1 MKRSL
6 LSTLCLAALTCAA
19 QSTDPSTGS
28 EQATLAS
35 SYNDFAFDFFQR
47 IESEH
52 VGENLIL
59 SPLSAQFALSM
70 LQNGAAGHT
79 LAEIQQALH
88 TTGYTLDDV
97 NLYNRALINQL
108 QVEPQ
113 IADWEREVYADIGKD
128 PRDNY
133 ARVEIANGIW
143 VCNDLPV
150 YPSFFET
157 NANYYDASAEAVDFG
172 APETYARL
180 DQWAYDH
187 THGLIPSFG
196 LEPSGCRAMV
206 LANALYFEG
215 PWSSHFYDGYTRKR
229 PFTNADGTTVDVD
242 MMWCLSSGELFAQ
255 TDNFEMQRRYY
266 GADERFCMNLYLP
279 KHDDA
284 VLTVDEWRTLNTS
297 TQICD
302 VDIHMPRFAI
312 EDHLDLVD
320 ILEGMGIHDAFS
332 STEADFSAISP
343 AALHVSK
350 VYQKARIEVDE
361 AGTAAA
367 ALTVIDSDSTGMPD
381 PDKVPPLVT
390 LNFDR
395 PFYFTIE
402 DCIDHS
408 VLFMG
413 HITNMTQLMSK
424 MEADGIDTVLAAPS
438 THRTY
443 NLQGRPVAN
452 GQRGISISD
461 GRKTIR

>member
-1 MKRSL
+1 MKRTI

-19 QSTDPSTGS
+19 QSNAP
-28 EQATLAS
+28 TLAS

-52 VGENLIL
+52 VDENIIL

-70 LQNGAAGHT
+70 LQNGAGGNT
-79 LAEIQQALH
+79 LTEIQQALH
-88 TTGYTLDDV
+88 TAGYTLDDV
-97 NLYNRALINQL
+97 NRYNRALIDQL
-108 QVEPQ
+108 QKEPQ
-113 IADWEREVYADIGKD
+113 ISDWEREAYAAIGLD
-128 PRDNY
+128 PRDNF

-143 VCNDLPV
+143 VCNELPV

-196 LEPSGCRAMV
+196 LEPSTDRAMV
-206 LANALYFEG
+206 LANTLYFEG
-215 PWSSHFYDGYTRKR
+215 PWSSYFYDDYTRKR
-229 PFTNADGTTVDVD
+229 PFTNADGSTVDVD
-242 MMWCLSSGELFAQ
+242 MMWCLSSGELYAQ

-266 GADERFCMNLYLP
+266 GADKRFCMNLYLP

-284 VLTVDEWRTLNTS
+284 VLTVDEWRTLNAT
-297 TQICD
+297 TQVCD
-302 VDIHMPRFAI
+302 VDIHMPRFSI
-312 EDHLDLVD
+312 EDNLDLID

-332 STEADFSAISP
+332 PKNANFSPISP
-343 AALHVSK
+343 MALFLSK

-367 ALTVIDSDSTGMPD
+367 ALTVIDIDCTGMPD

-402 DCIDHS
+402 DCADHS
-408 VLFMG
+408 ILFMG
-413 HITNMTQLMSK
+413 HITDLAELERRAGQQ
-424 MEADGIDTVLAAPS
+424 EGIDTVLAPS
-438 THRTY
+438 PASHRTY
-443 NLQGRPVAN
+443 DLQGRPVAD
-452 GQRGISISD
+452 GQRGISIRD
-461 GRKTIR
+461 RRKTIR